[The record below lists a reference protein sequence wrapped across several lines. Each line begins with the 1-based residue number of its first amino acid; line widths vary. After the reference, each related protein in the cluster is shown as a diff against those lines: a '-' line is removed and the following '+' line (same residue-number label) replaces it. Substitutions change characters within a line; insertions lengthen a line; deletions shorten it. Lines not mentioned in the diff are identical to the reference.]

1 MSKTYG
7 ATAGLLQLCVQGSM
21 SGLVRLSTQHNQYTE
36 QTQYT
41 ADRDLQGSFGMQTD
55 NTLAVRSMMQLR
67 SVGGLYA
74 AAQLRL

>member
-1 MSKTYG
+1 ME
-7 ATAGLLQLCVQGSM
+7 QRQGCCS
-21 SGLVRLSTQHNQYTE
+21 SVCKAACLFSRLSTQHNQYT
-36 QTQYT
+36 
-41 ADRDLQGSFGMQTD
+41 ADPIHSKEICKVPGDADD